1 MTDLTPSERLMLVW
15 IGDDEYAQYGECYGK
30 TLDELIAKKLVQ
42 VHTERE
48 LQSGFIAKGDALM
61 YMAVSLTLTGRAART
76 AIKEQTP

>member
-1 MTDLTPSERLMLVW
+1 MTELTPSERLVLVW

-30 TLDELIAKKLVQ
+30 TLDALIARGLVQ

-48 LQSGFIAKGDALM
+48 LQSGFIAKGDMLM
-61 YMAVSLTLTGRAART
+61 YMAVSLTEAGRAART